1 MITPSP
7 ALQLLQSNFIH
18 MLVKRNVREA
28 LQGGRLAVAIMGEAP
43 NDARNLSGVHLFD
56 NFDMRKAA
64 REIKW
69 DLTKFPIL

>member
-7 ALQLLQSNFIH
+7 ALQLPQSNFIH

-43 NDARNLSGVHLFD
+43 NDAQNLSGVHLFD
-56 NFDMRKAA
+56 NFNMHKATC
-64 REIKW
+64 EVKW
-69 DLTKFPIL
+69 DLTKLPIL